1 MFGGLVSETV
11 TQKKKKNHLMCS
23 IASSLLKTLRRAN
36 GKRWREAN

>member
-11 TQKKKKNHLMCS
+11 TQKKKNHLMCS

>member
-11 TQKKKKNHLMCS
+11 KEKNDLVCS